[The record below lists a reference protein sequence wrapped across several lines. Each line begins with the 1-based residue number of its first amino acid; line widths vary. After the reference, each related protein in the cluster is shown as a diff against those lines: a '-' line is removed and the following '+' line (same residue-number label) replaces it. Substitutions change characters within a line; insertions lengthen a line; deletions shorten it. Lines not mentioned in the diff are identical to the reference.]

1 VKTVVLKSI
10 REIAPAKWNAIV
22 GRNRLICR
30 HEYLLA
36 VESSGIND
44 CRYFYPVVYD
54 DSDNIMA
61 HTCLYYIS
69 TELDSF
75 TQGIAKRAIMAVRRI
90 WKSFLI
96 LRSIECGTPVA
107 LGNTISFAG
116 GVDKKQALAVI
127 VRAAESV
134 ARMNGVNV
142 ILFRDFLDAELD
154 FFDQLRE
161 RGFRRVPNLP
171 AAGLSVR
178 WPSFDAYL
186 QSLRSPY
193 RHIIT
198 KRSKAFRLAGCA
210 FREVQAFDGLADC
223 LANLWQN
230 TYEHA
235 TEYRRERLHAAFF
248 RQIKQCLGAR
258 ASVLLV
264 ERAGVPVAF
273 SLLLD
278 DDDTLITLFCG
289 LDYTCSRDAYI
300 YFNLFYK
307 SIEVAI
313 RRRKTLIDFGIT
325 TLVPKVEVGGHVVP
339 LTMYM
344 KCTLPVLGL
353 AIPSLFD
360 IMTPDHN
367 VPERQIFRG
376 CDTRKNV

>member
-1 VKTVVLKSI
+1 MLKSI
-10 REIAPAKWNAIV
+10 REIAPATWNAIV

-54 DSDNIMA
+54 DRGALVA

-75 TQGIAKRAIMAVRRI
+75 AQGLTKRAIMAVRRI

-107 LGNTISFAG
+107 LGNTISFAD
-116 GVDKKQALAVI
+116 GVDRKQTLDVI
-127 VRAAESV
+127 VREAEAV
-134 ARMNGVNV
+134 ARLHGVNV
-142 ILFRDFLDAELD
+142 ILFRDFLESELG

-161 RGFRRVPNLP
+161 RGYRRVPNLP
-171 AAGLSVR
+171 AAGLAVR
-178 WPSFDAYL
+178 WPSFDGYME
-186 QSLRSPY
+186 SLRSSY

-198 KRSKAFRLAGCA
+198 RRSKAFRAAGCA
-210 FREVQAFDGLADC
+210 FREVVDFDGMADC
-223 LANLWQN
+223 LSHLWRN

-235 TEYRRERLHAAFF
+235 TEYRRERLQAVFF
-248 RQIKQCLGAR
+248 RQIKQCLGDR

-289 LDYTCSRDAYI
+289 LDYTCCRDAYI

-307 SIEVAI
+307 SIELAI
-313 RRRKTLIDFGIT
+313 TRRKTLIDFGIT
-325 TLVPKVEVGGHVVP
+325 TLVPKVEVGSHVVP

-353 AIPSLFD
+353 AVPSLFA
-360 IMTPDHN
+360 IMTPDAN
-367 VPERQIFRG
+367 TPQRQIFKSFA
-376 CDTRKNV
+376 TRQIA